1 MITLLAGLALI
12 FIALAARSRQPV
24 SVRVDDLAAARVVA
38 AARLHQIQQERAERF
53 RAYDRAWATARG
65 KTDGRRYVLPFA
77 QGGSR

>member
-1 MITLLAGLALI
+1 MTLLLVFAAVLLI
-12 FIALAARSRQPV
+12 LAARSRQPV
-24 SVRVDDLAAARVVA
+24 SVTVDDLAAARVVA

-53 RAYDRAWATARG
+53 RAYHRSWATVRG